1 MLFTHHLDIYKWKK
15 NVQDPGFLVEIYC
28 AETLQEV
35 SRCFAMCQICKKGV
49 TALLDLSCSKHQPGV
64 VRCTQ
69 SPHCPQ
75 FWGCSG
81 LAEGQS
87 HEKGRLKLQSWWENC
102 ILQLWMDSWSILPSL
117 LIT

>member
-15 NVQDPGFLVEIYC
+15 NVQDPGLLVE
-28 AETLQEV
+28 
-35 SRCFAMCQICKKGV
+35 KK
-49 TALLDLSCSKHQPGV
+49 KEH
-64 VRCTQ
+64 
-69 SPHCPQ
+69 PQ

-81 LAEGQS
+81 LAEGQ
-87 HEKGRLKLQSWWENC
+87 RLKLQSWWENC